1 MENLVFTQLTI
12 PEVKQLFRQ
21 ELEAYFTVNK
31 QTANTPTEPADRWF
45 NLDELINYLPDRPA
59 RQTIYGKVS
68 SNEIPHYK
76 DAKKLR
82 FLKSEIDQWLKQGR
96 KKTSLELQTDTER
109 ATDAFLS
116 KRKQSIKN

>member
-1 MENLVFTQLTI
+1 MQAVTITQIT
-12 PEVKQLFRQ
+12 PF
-21 ELEAYFTVNK
+21 ELESLIENSLRKIINATK
-31 QTANTPTEPADRWF
+31 PNTPTEPTDRWF
-45 NLDELINYLPDRPA
+45 NVNELCSYLPDQPA

-68 SNEIPHYK
+68 NNEIPHYK

-96 KKTSLELQTDTER
+96 KKTSLEVQTETQR

-116 KRKQSIKN
+116 KRKQYIKN